1 MDGVTLADSQFRK
14 HFDAIVVAI
23 MDVETDSIAFNPNG
37 DVALTPGDTLV
48 VLGSAE
54 MVQRLREEGCTALL
68 PTR

>member
-1 MDGVTLADSQFRK
+1 
-14 HFDAIVVAI
+14 